1 MNILK
6 AVLAVMLF
14 YVVGG
19 ALIFL
24 FIWPALFG
32 FVTYTSVWHA
42 KKYLSERKYIKA
54 VLVAV
59 FYSLVLMLA
68 FDKCEGLI
76 YDIAFSIGLN
86 TGWEMNTCYN
96 LAFILCG
103 LILFAAMT
111 LGYIIYSSYQDQKKA

>member
-1 MNILK
+1 MNTLKTIL
-6 AVLAVMLF
+6 AIALF

-19 ALIFL
+19 TLIFL

-32 FVTYTSVWHA
+32 FVTYASVWYA
-42 KKYLSERKYIKA
+42 KEYLSERKYIKA
-54 VLVAV
+54 VLVAI

-68 FDKCEGLI
+68 FDKSEELI
-76 YDIAFSIGLN
+76 YDIAFSIGMS

-111 LGYIIYSSYQDQKKA
+111 LGYIIYSSYQEQKKA